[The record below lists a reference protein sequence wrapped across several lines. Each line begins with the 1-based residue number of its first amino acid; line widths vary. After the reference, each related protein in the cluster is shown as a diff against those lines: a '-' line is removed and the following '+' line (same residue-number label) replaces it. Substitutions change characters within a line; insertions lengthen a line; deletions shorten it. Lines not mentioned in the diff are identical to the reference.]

1 MFEGILFTLIPFASI
16 HYEAVYYGRGILKY
30 ELREKKSSLLFQTP
44 SEQFKC
50 SWEENWI
57 SPISGHDVDHLNLE
71 NFTQNP
77 KYWSKWLTDDKSDGK
92 SYGFNK
98 RCHTY
103 HLEKVSSSFVQ
114 KVKNPFYRTI

>member
-16 HYEAVYYGRGILKY
+16 RYEAVYYGRGILKY
-30 ELREKKSSLLFQTP
+30 ELQEKKSSLLFQTP
-44 SEQFKC
+44 SEQYKC

-71 NFTQNP
+71 NFSQNP
-77 KYWSKWLTDDKSDGK
+77 KYWSKWLTDDKSGGR

-98 RCHTY
+98 KCHTY
-103 HLEKVSSSFVQ
+103 HLEKVS
-114 KVKNPFYRTI
+114 